1 MSTPPFQ
8 IPSGAVAN
16 LYIIDTTG
24 TIENLGAEHLVK
36 PDLSSFTVF
45 PTIPSWSFL
54 IETTTAAATDSG
66 SPRRVLFDLGIPK
79 DIPGLPPSVSDR
91 LANSGYV
98 IEIPKTTAEVLKE
111 SASSLG
117 QNRPLEL
124 KDIEAVVWRGR
135 RLRELNF
142 SGTDQSTKIGKI
154 PAMDYFGDGSFYLLD
169 TPGHAVGHL
178 GGLVRTTKN
187 PDTFVFLGGDLTH
200 HGGELRPS
208 EFLSLESASKDVAA
222 SSSSSSS
229 SEGCSDRQQVT
240 VQKTLESLQTSRG
253 RRVDQAFFDPVI
265 TADEQQALQ
274 TIARTQEADAQENVY
289 YIAAHDLPIREVVDF
304 FPNKANGWKERG
316 WREKTLWTFLRDFR
330 GSFESNKEAF
340 RQAYLQ
346 CPGC

>member
-1 MSTPPFQ
+1 
-8 IPSGAVAN
+8 
-16 LYIIDTTG
+16 
-24 TIENLGAEHLVK
+24 
-36 PDLSSFTVF
+36 
-45 PTIPSWSFL
+45 
-54 IETTTAAATDSG
+54 
-66 SPRRVLFDLGIPK
+66 
-79 DIPGLPPSVSDR
+79 
-91 LANSGYV
+91 
-98 IEIPKTTAEVLKE
+98 
-111 SASSLG
+111 
-117 QNRPLEL
+117 
-124 KDIEAVVWRGR
+124 
-135 RLRELNF
+135 
-142 SGTDQSTKIGKI
+142 
-154 PAMDYFGDGSFYLLD
+154 MDYFGDGSFYLLD

-222 SSSSSSS
+222 SSSSSS
-229 SEGCSDRQQVT
+229 EGGSDRQQVT